1 VFAIL
6 SGAGGAEW
14 TPVHRF
20 CEQNRIPCLLPVVDV
35 APEADPG
42 FYPVYFSPGVT
53 LEARLLAS
61 HLNAEG
67 ARGRPTGQV
76 VQLFA
81 DESGRRAAEALA
93 GHLETAGAT
102 LRRLRPTAPAAG
114 LSDLPGGAA
123 LVLWLRA
130 ADLALLVES
139 LPEGPPVPVYLSAL
153 LAPPEALALPP
164 AWKARATYVSLFDDL
179 GVQAEIARLRVE
191 RWLEQAGLPR
201 AADPRVQADAYAAC
215 YLLAAAIS
223 EIRRQEIRRPP
234 VPLTREHVLETLEKQ
249 VNKYTDGTDLVT
261 QDSHVAQ
268 YGRMS
273 LGPGQRTAVR
283 GGVLLRF
290 ASPDSDEL
298 VPASDRIVP

>member
-1 VFAIL
+1 V
-6 SGAGGAEW
+6 
-14 TPVHRF
+14 
-20 CEQNRIPCLLPVVDV
+20 
-35 APEADPG
+35 
-42 FYPVYFSPGVT
+42 
-53 LEARLLAS
+53 
-61 HLNAEG
+61 
-67 ARGRPTGQV
+67 
-76 VQLFA
+76 
-81 DESGRRAAEALA
+81 
-93 GHLETAGAT
+93 
-102 LRRLRPTAPAAG
+102 
-114 LSDLPGGAA
+114 
-123 LVLWLRA
+123 VLWLRA

-164 AWKARATYVSLFDDL
+164 PWKARATYVSLFDDL
-179 GVQAEIARLRVE
+179 GVQAEIARLRLE

-290 ASPDSDEL
+290 ASPDSNEL
-298 VPASDRIVP
+298 VPASERIVP